1 MNLPKPYGAL
11 LSLAIAG
18 MAIHTPAVAQVLDP
32 ETYIKQKGYQS
43 VRVGDDGVT
52 RFYTFTERASANRI
66 AELEQGIAGLP
77 KRIEVFQ
84 VCDQTRGSV
93 KAKLIAERGVAMDV
107 ATPDYGYSGSTIAC
121 VLKYMH
127 ENKVGTQLMYMKK
140 ASGGMYML
148 FVTD

>member
-1 MNLPKPYGAL
+1 MKSQTHYWAL
-11 LSLAIAG
+11 LALAIAS
-18 MAIHTPAVAQVLDP
+18 HTAAVAQVLDP
-32 ETYIKQKGYQS
+32 ETYIKEKGFQS

-52 RFYTFTERASANRI
+52 RFYTFTERAPANRI
-66 AELEQGIAGLP
+66 AELERGISGLP

-84 VCDQTRGSV
+84 VCDQARGSV

-107 ATPDYGYSGSTIAC
+107 ATPNYGYSGSTIAC

-127 ENKVGTQLMYMKK
+127 EKKVGTQLMYMKK

>member
-1 MNLPKPYGAL
+1 MKTLKPYVAL
-11 LSLAIAG
+11 LSLVMSG
-18 MAIHTPAVAQVLDP
+18 MASPTSAVGQVLDP
-32 ETYIKQKGYQS
+32 ETYIKEKGYQS
-43 VRVGDDGVT
+43 VRMGDDGVT

-66 AELEQGIAGLP
+66 AELERGIAVLP
-77 KRIEVFQ
+77 KRVEVFQ

-93 KAKLIAERGVAMDV
+93 KAKLIAERGVAIDV
-107 ATPDYGYSGSTIAC
+107 ATPNYGYSGSTIAC
-121 VLKYMH
+121 VIKYMQ